1 MVTSISLRAIDCS
14 CVPGRFSRR
23 LEPIQYRLLAPLC
36 VEQPES
42 TPAVELFFYPR
53 PIVCNAATR
62 PTHPVQRVVLPK
74 ASASLDH
81 LPNPSPNTPVLS
93 LAVASLRVPF
103 CNANDLRSLYTCQ
116 RGRESTAVSRTHQL
130 RFGVLAGVGVPPR
143 NQSNPF
149 CKTGGG
155 ACCCAC
161 LATKRPLVANGATV
175 VQGMQHITPDRTEIG
190 AKNENASRI
199 C

>member
-1 MVTSISLRAIDCS
+1 MVSPLRAMVTSISLRAIDCS

-116 RGRESTAVSRTHQL
+116 CGSRERTSSVLGSSPGSVYHHGISPIPFARLEAALAVAPAL
-130 RFGVLAGVGVPPR
+130 PP
-143 NQSNPF
+143 
-149 CKTGGG
+149 
-155 ACCCAC
+155 
-161 LATKRPLVANGATV
+161 
-175 VQGMQHITPDRTEIG
+175 
-190 AKNENASRI
+190 NARW
-199 C
+199 